1 MVWPSGDDYGALR
14 KFGTALEA
22 DGMQDSTAV
31 GDFSDG
37 AESADGSVAW
47 IRQVR
52 HAIRTADTDFFRVS
66 PARYWADFLLSLFAA
81 YSAAAAYLTLPFG
94 SWPQLLAF
102 PMAAFWLYR
111 LGSLIHEVCH
121 LGQHEMTVFK
131 GAWNLL
137 AGVMTLTPSPFF
149 TRHHR
154 DHHSQRFYGT
164 PEDPEYVANC
174 LESGNA
180 ASLLGY
186 TVYVLV
192 FPLLVFLRFLLV
204 PLTFVDPRVREW
216 TLKRASSLTFNRL
229 YERKLTPADRRAILA
244 AEIPCFLRAAMIPLL
259 VVFGFN
265 HWTRIPMLYLLAV
278 ATVLLNQLRQLADHH
293 FEGDGSRVDLADHI
307 MDSCN
312 FTRNDPLTLLFFP
325 FSIRYH
331 ALHHLFPS
339 LPYHNL
345 KKAHAHLVD
354 TLPADSPYLQL
365 DRPGWWS
372 VARTTLFGPTAIP
385 HAAYK
390 PGA

>member
-1 MVWPSGDDYGALR
+1 MQ
-14 KFGTALEA
+14 GTE
-22 DGMQDSTAV
+22 AV
-31 GDFSDG
+31 GLLPDEAACHDD
-37 AESADGSVAW
+37 SAAW

-52 HAIRTADTDFFRVS
+52 QEIRAADTDFFRVS
-66 PARYWADFLLSLFAA
+66 PLRYWTDFLLSLFAA
-81 YSAAAAYLTLPFG
+81 YTASAAYLTLPFG
-94 SWPQLLAF
+94 SWPQLLAY
-102 PMAAFWLYR
+102 PLAAFWLYR

-121 LGQHEMTVFK
+121 LGQHEMTLFK

-137 AGVMTLTPSPFF
+137 AGVMMLTPSPFF

-174 LESGNA
+174 LESGSVV
-180 ASLLGY
+180 SLLGY
-186 TVYVLV
+186 AAYVVV
-192 FPLLVFLRFLLV
+192 FPLLVFLRFLLA
-204 PLTFVDPRVREW
+204 PLSFLSPGLREW
-216 TLKRASSLTFNRL
+216 TLRRASSLTFNRQ
-229 YERKLTPADRRAILA
+229 YERKLTPADRWAIFA
-244 AEIPCFLRAAMIPLL
+244 VEMPCFLRAAMIPML
-259 VVFGFN
+259 VILGLN
-265 HWTRIPMLYLLAV
+265 HWTRMPMLYFLAV
-278 ATVLLNQLRQLADHH
+278 ATVVLNQLRQLADHH
-293 FEGDGSRVDLADHI
+293 FEGDGSRVDMAAHI

-345 KKAHAHLVD
+345 KRAHAHLVA

-372 VARTTLFGPTAIP
+372 VARRTLFGPS
-385 HAAYK
+385 AAATLSG
-390 PGA
+390 PAA

>member
-1 MVWPSGDDYGALR
+1 MQNAVVVEVSPEDREPSDD
-14 KFGTALEA
+14 
-22 DGMQDSTAV
+22 
-31 GDFSDG
+31 
-37 AESADGSVAW
+37 SVAW
-47 IRQVR
+47 IHQVR
-52 HAIRTADTDFFRVS
+52 QSIREADTDFFRVS
-66 PARYWADFLLSLFAA
+66 PLRYWADFLLSLVAA
-81 YSAAAAYLTLPFG
+81 YTAAAAYLTLPFG
-94 SWPQLLAF
+94 TWPQLLAF
-102 PMAAFWLYR
+102 PVTAFWLYR

-121 LGQHEMTVFK
+121 LGQHEMTLFK

-137 AGVMTLTPSPFF
+137 AGVMMLTPSPFF

-174 LESGNA
+174 LESGNL

-192 FPLLVFLRFLLV
+192 FPLLVFLRFLLA
-204 PLTFVDPRVREW
+204 PLSFLHPRLREW
-216 TLKRASSLTFNRL
+216 TLTRASSLTFNRQ
-229 YERKLTPADRRAILA
+229 YERKLTPADRRAIFLV
-244 AEIPCFLRAAMIPLL
+244 ESLCFLRAALIPLL
-259 VVFGFN
+259 VVMGLN

-278 ATVLLNQLRQLADHH
+278 ATVVLNQLRQLADHH
-293 FEGDGSRVDLADHI
+293 FEGDGSRVDLATHI

-345 KKAHAHLVD
+345 KQAHAHLVA

-372 VARTTLFGPTAIP
+372 VAKRTICGP
-385 HAAYK
+385 AAT
-390 PGA
+390 GLSG

>member
-1 MVWPSGDDYGALR
+1 MQNASAIAELPNEVESSGD
-14 KFGTALEA
+14 
-22 DGMQDSTAV
+22 SV
-31 GDFSDG
+31 G
-37 AESADGSVAW
+37 W
-47 IRQVR
+47 IHEVRQS
-52 HAIRTADTDFFRVS
+52 IRNADTDFFRVS

-81 YSAAAAYLTLPFG
+81 YTAAAAYLTLPFG

-102 PMAAFWLYR
+102 PLAAFWLYR

-121 LGQHEMTVFK
+121 LGQHEMPLFK

-174 LESGNA
+174 LESGNP

-186 TVYVLV
+186 TLYVLV
-192 FPLLVFLRFLLV
+192 FPLLVFLRFLLT
-204 PLTFVDPRVREW
+204 PFTFLHPQLREW
-216 TLKRASSLTFNRL
+216 TLTRASSLTFNRL

-244 AEIPCFLRAAMIPLL
+244 VEIPCFLRAAMIPLL
-259 VVFGFN
+259 VVLGVN
-265 HWTRIPMLYLLAV
+265 DWTRIPMLYALAV
-278 ATVLLNQLRQLADHH
+278 GTVVLNQLRQLADHH
-293 FEGDGSRVDLADHI
+293 FEGDGSRVDMASHI

-345 KKAHAHLVD
+345 KNAHAHLVA

-372 VARTTLFGPTAIP
+372 VAKRTIFGP
-385 HAAYK
+385 AAV
-390 PGA
+390 AASA

>member
-1 MVWPSGDDYGALR
+1 MVWPSREHYGVVLGY
-14 KFGTALEA
+14 GTALEA
-22 DGMQDSTAV
+22 ERMQDSTAV
-31 GDFSDG
+31 GDFPEV
-37 AESADGSVAW
+37 AEAADGSVEW

-52 HAIRTADTDFFRVS
+52 HSIRTADTDFFRVS

-81 YSAAAAYLTLPFG
+81 YCAAAAYLTLPFG
-94 SWPQLLAF
+94 SWLQLLAF

-204 PLTFVDPRVREW
+204 PLTFIDPRVREW

-229 YERKLTPADRRAILA
+229 YERKLTPADRRAIFV
-244 AEIPCFLRAAMIPLL
+244 AEIPCFLRASMIPLL

-372 VARTTLFGPTAIP
+372 VARTTLFGPTTDMVAC
-385 HAAYK
+385 K

>member
-1 MVWPSGDDYGALR
+1 
-14 KFGTALEA
+14 
-22 DGMQDSTAV
+22 MQDATAA
-31 GDFSDG
+31 GGRSAGMDG
-37 AESADGSVAW
+37 QDGQDEAVAW
-47 IRQVR
+47 VRQVR
-52 HAIRTADTDFFRVS
+52 QSIRDADTDFFRVS
-66 PARYWADFLLSLFAA
+66 PARYWADFLLSLCAA
-81 YSAAAAYLTLPFG
+81 YTAAAAYLALPLG
-94 SWPQLLAF
+94 SWGQLVAF
-102 PMAAFWLYR
+102 PLAAFWLYR

-121 LGQHEMTVFK
+121 LGEHEMRLFK

-137 AGVMTLTPSPFF
+137 AGVITLTPSPFF

-174 LESGNA
+174 LEAGST
-180 ASLLGY
+180 ASLLSY
-186 TVYVLV
+186 AAYVLV
-192 FPLLVFLRFLLV
+192 FPLLVFLRFLLA
-204 PLTFVDPRVREW
+204 PLTFLHPGLREW

-229 YERKLTPADRRAILA
+229 YERRLTTADRRAILA
-244 AEIPCFLRAAMIPLL
+244 VEIPCFLRAAMIPLL
-259 VVFGFN
+259 VVAGLN

-278 ATVLLNQLRQLADHH
+278 ATVLLNQFRQLADHH
-293 FEGDGSRVDLADHI
+293 FGGDGSRVDLATHI

-312 FTRNDPLTLLFFP
+312 FTRSDPLTLLLFP

-345 KKAHAHLVD
+345 KQAHAHLVA

-372 VARTTLFGPTAIP
+372 VARTTLFGPPVIALDASRP
-385 HAAYK
+385 AA
-390 PGA
+390 

>member
-1 MVWPSGDDYGALR
+1 MVWPPRDDYGEVLG
-14 KFGTALEA
+14 FGTALEA
-22 DGMQDSTAV
+22 ESMQDSTAV
-31 GDFSDG
+31 GDCSDG
-37 AESADGSVAW
+37 AESADGSVEW

-52 HAIRTADTDFFRVS
+52 HSIRTADTDFFRVS

-81 YSAAAAYLTLPFG
+81 YFAAAAYLTLPFG
-94 SWPQLLAF
+94 SWPQILAF

-204 PLTFVDPRVREW
+204 PLTFVDPRIREW

-259 VVFGFN
+259 VVFGLN

-372 VARTTLFGPTAIP
+372 VARTTLFGPTTALVT
-385 HAAYK
+385 YK

>member
-1 MVWPSGDDYGALR
+1 MHNAVAVEACPEEHDSPDD
-14 KFGTALEA
+14 
-22 DGMQDSTAV
+22 
-31 GDFSDG
+31 
-37 AESADGSVAW
+37 SAAW
-47 IRQVR
+47 IHQVR
-52 HAIRTADTDFFRVS
+52 QSIRDADTDFFQVS
-66 PARYWADFLLSLFAA
+66 PLRYWADFLLSLVAA
-81 YSAAAAYLTLPFG
+81 YTAAAAYLTLPFG
-94 SWPQLLAF
+94 TWPQLLAF
-102 PMAAFWLYR
+102 PVTAFWLYR

-121 LGQHEMTVFK
+121 LGQHEMTLFK

-137 AGVMTLTPSPFF
+137 AGVMMLTPSPFF

-174 LESGNA
+174 LESGNL

-186 TVYVLV
+186 SLYVLV
-192 FPLLVFLRFLLV
+192 FPLLVFLRFLLA
-204 PLTFVDPRVREW
+204 PLSFLHPRLREW
-216 TLKRASSLTFNRL
+216 TLTRASSLTFNRQ
-229 YERKLTPADRRAILA
+229 YERKLTPADRRSIFVVESL
-244 AEIPCFLRAAMIPLL
+244 CFLRAALIPTL
-259 VVFGFN
+259 VVMGLN

-278 ATVLLNQLRQLADHH
+278 ATVVLNQLRQLADHH
-293 FEGDGSRVDLADHI
+293 FEGDGSRVDLESHI

-345 KKAHAHLVD
+345 KQAHAHLVA

-372 VARTTLFGPTAIP
+372 VAKRTICGPD
-385 HAAYK
+385 
-390 PGA
+390 GAGS